1 MLTPTVLRDM
11 HKRIVEAHVQ
21 GFEQVSNWTVKD
33 EPQEFTRPQCW
44 FQMPLG
50 VPEIKNGENIYR
62 GLLCDAYY
70 GVALKDDRSQESRD
84 AAYNA
89 MTECALQVL
98 AKFVVDYVRPS
109 NAMFN
114 GVAYNLALDEQ
125 ITFQPYADDGGQNMT
140 GCRMTF
146 RVYDKDRMDCTKLAA
161 IFPSLA

>member
-11 HKRIVEAHVQ
+11 HKRVVEAHVQ
-21 GFEQVSNWTVKD
+21 GFEQVSNWTIKDAPQDFVK
-33 EPQEFTRPQCW
+33 PQCW

-50 VPEIKNGENIYR
+50 VPEIKDGENIYR
-62 GLLCDAYY
+62 GLLCDVHFA
-70 GVALKDDRSQESRD
+70 VALKDDRSQASRD

-98 AKFVVDYVRPS
+98 AMLVSLYVRPS
-109 NAMFN
+109 NVTFN
-114 GVAYNLALDEQ
+114 GATLNLAIDDK
-125 ITFQPYADDGGQNMT
+125 ITFEPYADDGPQNMT
-140 GCRMTF
+140 GCRITY